1 MLDDP
6 LRSLAIPFG
15 RNRTFFP
22 LPCHQS
28 CQRRREIAR
37 IGSNKFVG
45 ADRGGFG
52 TFRVVAQSEAGY
64 AKHGRFFGNAARIG
78 NRNVTM
84 SLGHLP
90 LAFSV
95 ELRLSTS

>member
-1 MLDDP
+1 MVLEDSEFSPAVAQDAR
-6 LRSLAIPFG
+6 RSAVQ
-15 RNRTFFP
+15 
-22 LPCHQS
+22 PCHQS
-28 CQRRREIAR
+28 CQRRREIAW
-37 IGSNKFVG
+37 ISSNKFVG

-78 NRNVTM
+78 NRNVSM

-95 ELRLSTS
+95 ELRLSES